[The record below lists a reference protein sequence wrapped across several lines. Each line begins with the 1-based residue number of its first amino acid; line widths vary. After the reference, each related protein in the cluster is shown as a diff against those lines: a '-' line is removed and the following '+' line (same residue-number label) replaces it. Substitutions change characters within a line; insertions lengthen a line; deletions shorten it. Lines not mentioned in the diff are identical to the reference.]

1 MFIQYVHRLSVTG
14 SRSRKSE
21 CALKGT
27 CQVELRS
34 WRASYIHQSS
44 TIRYSKHHLMSAGI
58 ACFAWSK
65 GKISFVLDA
74 AALAAFCSLSDFN
87 LRRYAKR
94 TTNKISILNFHQH
107 SDLLV
112 YRKPTYLSFVI
123 MSKPC
128 TRIPLV
134 ICGAMPL
141 NNAKGPSCS
150 MMYDMTSVKLLKRLP
165 SLAGGGRDWRPTLA
179 TISGCV
185 AMVAKAFDAAP
196 KTMKAL
202 TSQPL

>member
-1 MFIQYVHRLSVTG
+1 MI
-14 SRSRKSE
+14 
-21 CALKGT
+21 
-27 CQVELRS
+27 
-34 WRASYIHQSS
+34 
-44 TIRYSKHHLMSAGI
+44 AGI
-58 ACFAWSK
+58 ACFAWSR
-65 GKISFVLDA
+65 GRTSFALDA
-74 AALAAFCSLSDFN
+74 AAATAFSSLSDFI

-94 TTNKISILNFHQH
+94 VINRISILSFHQH
-107 SDLLV
+107 FGLLV
-112 YRKPTYLSFVI
+112 YRKSTHLCFVI

-150 MMYDMTSVKLLKRLP
+150 ITYDMTSTKLLKRLP

-185 AMVAKAFDAAP
+185 AMVASAFDAAP
-196 KTMKAL
+196 KTTDAL
-202 TSQPL
+202 ASQPWGESCISSQKDSHALRFVLPGKNKSFNLWYAP